1 MAAWAK
7 AGKRGRPTS
16 EENEGG
22 EALTGL
28 PPPGDVWA
36 AEEGEEE
43 EEEGLS
49 SVPLTSG
56 REVEFDDGDEDEEEW
71 EEGAEELGSESAE
84 LVPEVVEEVEE
95 SEEAKAMREQVSSMS

>member
-7 AGKRGRPTS
+7 AGKRGRPTR

-36 AEEGEEE
+36 AEEGEE

-71 EEGAEELGSESAE
+71 EEGAEELESESAE
-84 LVPEVVEEVEE
+84 LVPEVVEEVE
-95 SEEAKAMREQVSSMS
+95 SEEAKAMREQVSGMS